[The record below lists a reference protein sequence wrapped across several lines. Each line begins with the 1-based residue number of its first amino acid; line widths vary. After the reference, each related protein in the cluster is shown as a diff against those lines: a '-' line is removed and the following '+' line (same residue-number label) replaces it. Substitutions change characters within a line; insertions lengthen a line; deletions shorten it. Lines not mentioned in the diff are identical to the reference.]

1 MIQAASLLAV
11 SGSANRVKN
20 PLEKKELRRG
30 KCVLRAEQLAQM
42 SAEDEDTTTRRF
54 MEYLGAQ
61 DDGYEGS
68 YEEWHWE
75 VYGAEA
81 YIAAIR
87 RLETPKMEP
96 EQVSSLCTLLTFSN
110 Q

>member
-1 MIQAASLLAV
+1 MRAELLA
-11 SGSANRVKN
+11 R
-20 PLEKKELRRG
+20 
-30 KCVLRAEQLAQM
+30 M

-87 RLETPKMEP
+87 RLETPKTEP
-96 EQVSSLCTLLTFSN
+96 EQVSSLCTLLTFNSMVFKD
-110 Q
+110 QHAELPASIR